1 MPADP
6 HHPLESTRELLALWN
21 GTVEEHL
28 VRQLAASLP
37 GLARDGAAESSM
49 DLQDSARAAV
59 LARHVVRALRLSALS
74 GDTAA
79 AVRYLA
85 DAAQAGNGQ
94 PSAEA
99 GG

>member
-6 HHPLESTRELLALWN
+6 HDPLESTRELLALWN

-28 VRQLAASLP
+28 VRQLAESLP

-49 DLQDSARAAV
+49 DFQDSTRVAA
-59 LARHVVRALRLSALS
+59 LARHLVRALRLSALS

-79 AVRYLA
+79 GVRYLA
-85 DAAQAGNGQ
+85 DACQAGGGQ
-94 PSAEA
+94 PVTESA
-99 GG
+99 G